1 MGLTEKGDNP
11 MNEQMMK
18 NNYRKLLEYHQD
30 YQLNPN
36 TEPSRITV
44 ELAPEWADLLV
55 RIVLLEGTTK
65 TAVIRK
71 ALDRLADEIGSSV
84 LYPEL

>member
-1 MGLTEKGDNP
+1 
-11 MNEQMMK
+11 MNEQMMR
-18 NNYRKLLEYHQD
+18 NNYEKLLEYHQD

-44 ELAPEWADLLV
+44 ELTPQWADLLV
-55 RIVLLEGTTK
+55 RIVLLEGTSK

-71 ALDRLADEIGSSV
+71 ALDGLADQIGSNV
-84 LYPEL
+84 LYPE